1 MLHLYKRST
10 YLIVNGEPHTKLQYN
25 VTVLRDDSEP
35 DGEFLIKDA
44 TWQEMFRH
52 AQTDDRKWMYADKT
66 FWKKIPYLAPSAIYW
81 DEIAPKFFEDDT
93 TRFSVVHTYVLDKY
107 YSMQDIMKVSN
118 ADLAIQ
124 WFKERGMAVCP
135 LQ

>member
-10 YLIVNGEPHTKLQYN
+10 YLIVNGEPHTKLQHN
-25 VTVLRDDSEP
+25 VTVLRDDTEP

-44 TWQEMFRH
+44 TWQEMFKR
-52 AQTDDRKWMYADKT
+52 AQNDGSKWMYADQT
-66 FWKKIPYLAPSAIYW
+66 FWKKIPYLVPSAIYW
-81 DEIAPKFFEDDT
+81 DDPAPKFFEDDT